1 MAKLSPLETIKK
13 KLKAGKKLTN
23 KERIMIAAIPGVRYS
38 GSGTDPAVNALLKI
52 LKEKGAGSLD
62 SSGFGNRYGS
72 KFNKL

>member
-1 MAKLSPLETIKK
+1 MARLTKKAKERKRETKK
-13 KLKAGKKLTN
+13 KKKSNREQL
-23 KERIMIAAIPGVRYS
+23 MAAIPGVKYS

-72 KFNKL
+72 RFNKL